1 MESRS
6 GPVLLA
12 RPRERLLAPRVPV
25 HRVVLV
31 LEEVGRRLLGEAVGH
46 SPTLPVVEQLEVLVG
61 EWRLEADFPGVDP
74 GRATFEWLPGK
85 RFLALRWEVP
95 MPEAPDGLAVMGWD
109 EGRGTLL
116 QHYFDSRGVCRVYT
130 MSFDGRTWTMSRTQ
144 ADFSPLPFSQRWTA
158 DGQPRT

>member
-1 MESRS
+1 M
-6 GPVLLA
+6 
-12 RPRERLLAPRVPV
+12 
-25 HRVVLV
+25 
-31 LEEVGRRLLGEAVGH
+31 
-46 SPTLPVVEQLEVLVG
+46 VEQLDVLVG

-74 GRATFEWLPGK
+74 GRATFEWLPGN

-130 MSFDGRTWTMSRTQ
+130 MSFDGRTWTMSRTE

-158 DGQPRT
+158 EVSEDLIEGTWERTGDDGEWLKDFDLSYRRVAPPA